1 MSRRSCHLPG
11 ARLPSY
17 WALGLAAAHSRTSG
31 RPLSAAATTT
41 SAASSSRYHPLTARE
56 VVSLERPQ
64 GWVLPEALRL
74 PRLWAPGPSRTSP
87 ASTHIPPLRP
97 LLPHPTPSRLSLT
110 LTLPPPSCKTRDDA
124 GPTRSAKE
132 TPHPPSQ
139 GPSRSHVCRAPYAV
153 EGDIFPGSGGQ
164 GVHISGGHHSA
175 FHAKQVSAR
184 SPSSFDTWCPAPCP
198 ERLPPLPRGCPSPQ
212 RLPPQG
218 Q

>member
-41 SAASSSRYHPLTARE
+41 SAASSSGYHPLTARE

-110 LTLPPPSCKTRDDA
+110 LTLPPPSCKTPVMTL
-124 GPTRSAKE
+124 GPPDQPERPPS
-132 TPHPPSQ
+132 PPSQ
-139 GPSRSHVCRAPYAV
+139 GPSRSHVCRAPYAA
-153 EGDIFPGSGGQ
+153 EGNIFQGSGGQ
-164 GVHISGGHHSA
+164 GVHISDRKS
-175 FHAKQVSAR
+175 VV
-184 SPSSFDTWCPAPCP
+184 
-198 ERLPPLPRGCPSPQ
+198 
-212 RLPPQG
+212 
-218 Q
+218 